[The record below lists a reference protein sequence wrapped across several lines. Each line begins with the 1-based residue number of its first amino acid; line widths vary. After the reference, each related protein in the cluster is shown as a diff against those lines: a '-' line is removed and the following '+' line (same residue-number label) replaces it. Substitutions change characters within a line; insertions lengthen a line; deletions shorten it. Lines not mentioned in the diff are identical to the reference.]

1 MKAKEFL
8 AAAAAVMIAAV
19 GSGSVLM
26 SLTAMD
32 TEAASTSKPA
42 TLTTARV
49 RLASGQKAL
58 TGSL

>member
-42 TLTTARV
+42 TLTTNSKGYDLLSDR
-49 RLASGQKAL
+49 RC
-58 TGSL
+58 